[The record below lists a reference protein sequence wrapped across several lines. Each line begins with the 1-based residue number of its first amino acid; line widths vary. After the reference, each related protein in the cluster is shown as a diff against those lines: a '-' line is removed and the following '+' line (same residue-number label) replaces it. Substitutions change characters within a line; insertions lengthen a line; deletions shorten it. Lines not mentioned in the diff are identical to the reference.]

1 MIAAGFDWN
10 QPYSCTSWGS
20 TFGLTYPILDDTP
33 NIVWNMYGMG
43 YIPHNVV
50 IDHTMTVRY
59 TASGFNQTAITNTI
73 QTYLDLLPNDVDGDG
88 YSDDADNCPEIYN
101 PGQEDVDDDG
111 MGDVCD
117 PCDNANVFIPGNLN
131 GDLSNDVPI
140 IDIFDVLV
148 LMNLILAQNF
158 SGCSG
163 EAANFYNDANINVL
177 DAIYLVNY
185 IMNGGVTRSDV
196 TELEQGVKV
205 ELRDNQNSTE
215 VVFSD
220 AQNMSGIQFVLPNV
234 LIDEISAESI
244 IIPDGWVLRSRTI
257 ENRTLFLLI
266 DLTGRNSQSYI
277 SLNLPVRISHEMD
290 DLIIS
295 NSNGQL
301 LKPIV
306 ESKHGSESTVDL
318 QPMEFTGLYP
328 NPFNPTVTI
337 PFVLAEAMETRISV
351 YNIRGQEIDV
361 LQNGILEVGQHL
373 TTWQADEFPSGI
385 YFIQIEAAGITRTH
399 KALLMK

>member
-266 DLTGRNSQSYI
+266 DLTGENSQSYI

-295 NSNGQL
+295 NSSGQL
-301 LKPIV
+301 LKPKM
-306 ESKHGSESTVDL
+306 ESKPGFKSTNNL

-337 PFVLAEAMETRISV
+337 PFVLAEAMKTRISV

>member
-337 PFVLAEAMETRISV
+337 PFVLAEAMKTRISV

-361 LQNGILEVGQHL
+361 LQNGILEAGQHL

>member
-361 LQNGILEVGQHL
+361 LQNGILEAGQHL

-385 YFIQIEAAGITRTH
+385 
-399 KALLMK
+399 

>member
-337 PFVLAEAMETRISV
+337 PFVLAEAMKTRISV

>member
-361 LQNGILEVGQHL
+361 LQNGILEAGQHL